1 MASRSNTQ
9 VWAFGF
15 AAVLSLGTFLTFAS
29 AQQAGAPAGA
39 GQGGGR
45 PQGYGPAPA
54 ADYRPVVATP
64 VVVHVI
70 KDGVSYWTE
79 GGVGAN
85 TGFVI
90 GPTGVIVFDP
100 KETIPA
106 AQEVVADIAK
116 ITPKPITHVIV
127 SHSNPDH
134 SKGLGG
140 YPKDVTIIAQENCA
154 KDLEMEGWFMRDQNF
169 PRWAL
174 PKFVVDKRA
183 DLKIDGLNVQLL
195 HWAPAHTSGDLMAYF
210 PDLKLAFLGDLMGG
224 NGHLENEGST
234 KGMIESLKGI
244 VALDADTFV
253 TGHSGL
259 LDKPAMQ
266 KILADMVERYDKV
279 AAMYKQGK
287 SLDEAEKAMGERVVP
302 RPTDAPPA
310 GLKYFRSFRNMNFTE
325 NIYYELSHNLY

>member
-1 MASRSNTQ
+1 MVSRNSRQILT
-9 VWAFGF
+9 FGA
-15 AAVLSLGTFLTFAS
+15 AAVVALGGFLTFAS
-29 AQQAGAPAGA
+29 AQQGGAPTA
-39 GQGGGR
+39 GQGGGGGR
-45 PQGYGPAPA
+45 QQGYGPAPA

-64 VVVHVI
+64 VVVHPI
-70 KDGVSYWTE
+70 KEGVAYWTE

-90 GPTGVIVFDP
+90 GPTGVVVFDP
-100 KETIPA
+100 KETVAA

-116 ITPKPITHVIV
+116 ITPKPIEAVIV

-140 YPKDVTIIAQENCA
+140 YPKTVTIIAQANCA
-154 KDLEMEGWFMRDQNF
+154 KELEMEGWFMRDQNF
-169 PRWAL
+169 PRWTL
-174 PKFVVDKRA
+174 PKYVVDKRA
-183 DLKIDGLNVQLL
+183 DVKLGGMNVVLL

-210 PDLKLAFLGDLMGG
+210 PDLKMAFLGDLMGG
-224 NGHLENEGST
+224 NGHIENDGST

-259 LDKPAMQ
+259 IDKAALQ
-266 KILADMVERYDKV
+266 KILADMTERYNKV
-279 AAMYKQGK
+279 EEMYKQGK

-310 GLKYFRSFRNMNFTE
+310 GLQYFRSFRNMNFTE
-325 NIYYELSHNLY
+325 NVYWELAHKS